1 MAYKNY
7 FYFAVEAPNGG
18 AIEDVIMIKSNS
30 VSHFEMKDATKL
42 HIFLTR
48 DHGQQ
53 AATAGGTPTNNILV
67 GITITSGKHKEVM
80 EYLASIFSKTRR
92 VAGGFTVVADS
103 ENSVFGHPNIT
114 GCNVIEV
121 IDA

>member
-7 FYFAVEAPNGG
+7 LYFAKEAPDGG
-18 AIEDVIMIKSNS
+18 TAEDVIAIKADS

-42 HIFLTR
+42 HIFLTSG
-48 DHGQQ
+48 HGQK
-53 AATAGGTPTNNILV
+53 AEATDANNILV

-80 EYLASIFSKTRR
+80 ECLASIFSSTRK
-92 VAGGFTVVADS
+92 VPGGFTVVADS
-103 ENSVFGHPNIT
+103 ENSVFVHPEIT

-121 IDA
+121 VDA

>member
-7 FYFAVEAPNGG
+7 LYFAVEAPNGG
-18 AIEDVIMIKSNS
+18 TIEDVIMIKSDS

-42 HIFLTR
+42 HIFLTKG
-48 DHGQQ
+48 HGQEAQ
-53 AATAGGTPTNNILV
+53 AAGVNNILV

-80 EYLASIFSKTRR
+80 EYLASIFNKTRR

-121 IDA
+121 VDAS